1 MPDRGDGP
9 YAAVPGRPAGCKLCH
24 PGRRE
29 KKCQDYIEP
38 ICDAAGFS
46 WACTSDVDPP
56 GAVEQGTFLNLAARC
71 LTGGLGATSSTMV
84 SSGDEEQN
92 GGFEPSNGGN
102 GGSFGGDEEQPTSR
116 SLPATTL
123 PGLHPN
129 VPGPRPVPHVPTSP
143 EHDDVASALF
153 ASAALVSGHNEL
165 AGVALAA
172 QGHPMAGM
180 AAMMMGDGNEGEH
193 VDAPPPSPPS
203 SPRGLVAAA
212 DGVAAIDSLVGA
224 DTDATSRGYVPKMT
238 NTNPGFHLNGP
249 DGVEPGFAFNG
260 VWQPSQQQ
268 SGAKCPD
275 VPALM
280 HTLQLAEDSVSACQ
294 QTCLSYAQYHKFFL
308 GYAGKDF
315 CCQYKEGGAPGE
327 CQISPPITATNVPYL
342 PDSEYTAFFFHPT
355 AAANGV

>member
-1 MPDRGDGP
+1 MQ
-9 YAAVPGRPAGCKLCH
+9 VPA
-24 PGRRE
+24 
-29 KKCQDYIEP
+29 
-38 ICDAAGFS
+38 
-46 WACTSDVDPP
+46 
-56 GAVEQGTFLNLAARC
+56 QGI
-71 LTGGLGATSSTMV
+71 
-84 SSGDEEQN
+84 EEQN

-102 GGSFGGDEEQPTSR
+102 GGSFGGDKEQPTSR
-116 SLPATTL
+116 SLPTATL
-123 PGLHPN
+123 PGFHPN
-129 VPGPRPVPHVPTSP
+129 VPGLRPVPHVPTSP

-180 AAMMMGDGNEGEH
+180 AAMMMGDGNEGEQA
-193 VDAPPPSPPS
+193 DATPPSPPS

-212 DGVAAIDSLVGA
+212 DGFVAAIDSLVGA

-268 SGAKCPD
+268 NGAKCPD
-275 VPALM
+275 VPASM

-308 GYAGKDF
+308 GYAGQDF

-327 CQISPPITATNVPYL
+327 CQISPPITATHVPYQ

-355 AAANGV
+355 AAANGA